1 MYIKSNNSLIGTVE
15 TLFAFENNKI
25 TIAEFKRT
33 DLNDSSPPEDRF
45 FWFKHDKV
53 NDEVIR
59 LIFVSMNS
67 SEGKEE
73 RIFSKEKIVFDSC
86 KAIFSENSGSVEELF
101 SVDIHSMS
109 FHSKK
114 KFAEFFF
121 EIRNTAK
128 T

>member
-1 MYIKSNNSLIGTVE
+1 MYKKSNNSLTGTVE

-45 FWFKHDKV
+45 FWLKHDKV

-73 RIFSKEKIVFDSC
+73 RIFSKEKMVFDSC

-114 KFAEFFF
+114 NFTKFFS
-121 EIRNTAK
+121 N
-128 T
+128 